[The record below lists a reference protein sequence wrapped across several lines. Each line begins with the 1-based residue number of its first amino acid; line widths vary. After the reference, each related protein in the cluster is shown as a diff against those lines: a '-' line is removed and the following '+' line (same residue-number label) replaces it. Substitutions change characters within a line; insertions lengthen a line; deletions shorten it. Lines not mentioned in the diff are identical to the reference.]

1 MVKVVILVCA
11 LSLPRAECQP
21 ETARAVLQGPD
32 AGNAVT
38 CMSRGQAFLAGS
50 AIKVGRNEWVKV
62 LCQRTEIGGN
72 VG

>member
-21 ETARAVLQGPD
+21 ETARAVVQGPE
-32 AGNAVT
+32 ATNAT
-38 CMSRGQAFLAGS
+38 MCMFRGQAFLAGS
-50 AIKVGRNEWVKV
+50 AIEVGRNEWVKV
-62 LCQRTEIGGN
+62 LCQRTEIGRN